1 MIRTLAHV
9 LSAALLAASFGA
21 LAAEPSVEEMIDAL
35 APKPTTPLTRGLS
48 RGMKPAPQVREGR
61 LQLSVQFDYAS
72 ASLTAEGR
80 DLLTRL
86 ATAMRSPNLSQLRYR
101 IEGHTDSS
109 GDPQRNQN
117 LSERRAATVAQF
129 LSSST
134 GIEAQRMNRVGLG
147 STVPANE
154 VDSKAAENRRV
165 VIVSLEAGEA
175 PPAAEQKAQKGGGV
189 VQQVKGSLYANRAG
203 DTTTLRAGARIAERD
218 VLTTTGRSTALLK
231 MDDGANLLLRED
243 TTIEVRKLQARGEP
257 GAVGQVFELLVGAFR
272 YVSGSL
278 GTDRPDSIAFV
289 TSTATLGLRGTDID
303 VVHRPLAAAT
313 VDPGTYVKVNRGAV
327 ALGGLDGS
335 FVQIAKDQQAYAG
348 KPATLMRGG
357 KSGPVTMRIE
367 APADMFRTGEL
378 DALLPR

>member
-1 MIRTLAHV
+1 MVRTLVHAF
-9 LSAALLAASFGA
+9 SAALLAASFA
-21 LAAEPSVEEMIDAL
+21 VCADEPSVEDMIEAL

-72 ASLTAEGR
+72 ASLTSEGR

-86 ATAMRSPNLSQLRYR
+86 AAAMRSPNLSQLRYR
-101 IEGHTDSS
+101 IEGHSDAS

-117 LSERRAATVAQF
+117 LSERRAATVAKF

-154 VDSKAAENRRV
+154 VNPRAPENRRV

-175 PPAAEQKAQKGGGV
+175 PPVEAKQKGGGV
-189 VQQVKGSLYANRAG
+189 VQQVKGSLYANRSG
-203 DTTTLRAGARIAERD
+203 ETTVLRTGSRIAERD

-243 TTIEVRKLQARGEP
+243 TTMEVRKLQAQGEP

-278 GTDRPDSIAFV
+278 GQDRPDSIAFV
-289 TSTATLGLRGTDID
+289 TSTATLGLRGTDLD
-303 VVHRPLAAAT
+303 VVHKPVVSGAD
-313 VDPGTYVKVNRGAV
+313 DPGTYVKVNRGAV

-335 FVQIAKDQQAYAG
+335 FVQVAKDQQAYAG

-357 KSGPVTMRIE
+357 KTGPVTMRIE
-367 APADMFRTGEL
+367 SAEVFKTGEL

>member
-1 MIRTLAHV
+1 MIRTRVPA
-9 LSAALLAASFGA
+9 LSAMLLAASFA
-21 LAAEPSVEEMIDAL
+21 IFADEPSVEEMIDAL

-72 ASLTAEGR
+72 ASLTPEGR

-86 ATAMRSPNLSQLRYR
+86 ATAMKSPNLSQLRYR

-117 LSERRAATVAQF
+117 LSERRAATVAKF

-134 GIEAQRMNRVGLG
+134 GIDAQRMNRVGLG

-189 VQQVKGSLYANRAG
+189 VQQVKGALYANRAG
-203 DTTTLRAGARIAERD
+203 DTTTLRTGSRIAERD

-243 TTIEVRKLQARGEP
+243 TTIEVRKLQAKGEP
-257 GAVGQVFELLVGAFR
+257 GTVGQVFELLVGAFR

-278 GTDRPDSIAFV
+278 GTDRPDSVAFV
-289 TSTATLGLRGTDID
+289 TSTATLGLRGTDLD

-313 VDPGTYVKVNRGAV
+313 VDPGTYVKVNSGAV

-348 KPATLMRGG
+348 KPATLTRGG
-357 KSGPVTMRIE
+357 KTGPTTMRIE
-367 APADMFRTGEL
+367 APADLFKTGEL

>member
-1 MIRTLAHV
+1 MTRLLVHA
-9 LSAALLAASFGA
+9 LSAVLLAASFA
-21 LAAEPSVEEMIDAL
+21 VRADEPSVEEMIDAL

-72 ASLTAEGR
+72 ASLTHEGR

-86 ATAMRSPNLSQLRYR
+86 ATAMKSPNLSQLRYR
-101 IEGHTDSS
+101 IEGHTDAS

-117 LSERRAATVAQF
+117 LSERRAATVAKF

-147 STVPANE
+147 ATVPANE
-154 VDSKAAENRRV
+154 VDPRAAENRRV
-165 VIVSLEAGEA
+165 VIVSLEAGAA
-175 PPAAEQKAQKGGGV
+175 PAPEQKAQKGGGV
-189 VQQVKGSLYANRAG
+189 VQQVKGALHANRAG
-203 DTTTLRAGARIAERD
+203 ETTTLRVGSRIAERD
-218 VLTTTGRSTALLK
+218 VLTTPGRSTALLK

-243 TTIEVRKLQARGEP
+243 TTIEVRKLQTQGEP

-278 GTDRPDSIAFV
+278 GSERPDSIAFV
-289 TSTATLGLRGTDID
+289 TSTATLGLRGTDLD
-303 VVHRPLAAAT
+303 VVHRPLAAGSE
-313 VDPGTYVKVNRGAV
+313 DPGTYVKVNRGAI

-335 FVQIAKDQQAYAG
+335 FVQVAKDQQAYAG
-348 KPATLMRGG
+348 KPATLTRGG
-357 KSGPVTMRIE
+357 KTGPVTMRIE
-367 APADMFRTGEL
+367 APADMFKTGEL

>member
-1 MIRTLAHV
+1 MTRTLVHA
-9 LSAALLAASFGA
+9 LSAALLAASFA
-21 LAAEPSVEEMIDAL
+21 VFADEPSVEEMIDAL

-72 ASLTAEGR
+72 ASLTPEGR
-80 DLLTRL
+80 DLLARL
-86 ATAMRSPNLSQLRYR
+86 ATAMKSPNLAQLRYR

-117 LSERRAATVAQF
+117 LSERRAATVAKF

-134 GIEAQRMNRVGLG
+134 GIEAQRMNRIGLG

-154 VDSKAAENRRV
+154 VDPKAAENRRV

-175 PPAAEQKAQKGGGV
+175 APATDAKAQKGGGV
-189 VQQVKGSLYANRAG
+189 VQQVKGALYANRAG
-203 DTTTLRAGARIAERD
+203 DTTALRTGSRIAERD

-243 TTIEVRKLQARGEP
+243 TTIEVRKLQAKGEP

-278 GTDRPDSIAFV
+278 GTDRPDSVAFV
-289 TSTATLGLRGTDID
+289 TSTATLGLRGTDLD

-313 VDPGTYVKVNRGAV
+313 VDPGTYVKVNSGAV

-335 FVQIAKDQQAYAG
+335 FVQVAKDQQAYAG
-348 KPATLMRGG
+348 KPATLTRGG

-367 APADMFRTGEL
+367 APADLFKTGEL